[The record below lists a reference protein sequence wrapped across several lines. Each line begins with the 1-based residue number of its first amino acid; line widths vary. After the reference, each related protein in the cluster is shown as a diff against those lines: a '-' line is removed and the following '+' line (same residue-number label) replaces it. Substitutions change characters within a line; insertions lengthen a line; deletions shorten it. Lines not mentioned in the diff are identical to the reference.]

1 MAEERLIDDDKDRK
15 YKIRKNADGEDELVI
30 DAAPE
35 EEEPAEEIGFEVPE
49 LEDDEEAAVM
59 TPEQLA
65 ARERAREEAEEKR
78 KLQIAQ
84 YAERAKQL
92 LSEENYG
99 DAAYVLEAAEDL
111 NAADGELSLFK
122 LRALTMDF
130 TDFSKVE
137 ECGYALDAIKKRAST
152 DVKAQLNV
160 YAERIAEAKSALEKE
175 VENLNGENELKK
187 EERREKFKARK
198 KSSLIFFAATVIP
211 LVVFAALAIYYG
223 ANMHA
228 VKDGANIPLFIA
240 FISVTGFFFILSL
253 FTARRLWQSVNL
265 VKLNENN
272 SSTKLG
278 REFEEKKSRLE
289 LLNGISEVINET
301 DIS

>member
-1 MAEERLIDDDKDRK
+1 
-15 YKIRKNADGEDELVI
+15 
-30 DAAPE
+30 
-35 EEEPAEEIGFEVPE
+35 
-49 LEDDEEAAVM
+49 
-59 TPEQLA
+59 
-65 ARERAREEAEEKR
+65 
-78 KLQIAQ
+78 
-84 YAERAKQL
+84 
-92 LSEENYG
+92 
-99 DAAYVLEAAEDL
+99 
-111 NAADGELSLFK
+111 
-122 LRALTMDF
+122 MDF
-130 TDFSKVE
+130 TDFSKAE
-137 ECGYALDAIKKRAST
+137 ECGYALDAIKKRASAE
-152 DVKAQLNV
+152 DKAQLNA

-240 FISVTGFFFILSL
+240 FISVAGFLFILSL

-278 REFEEKKSRLE
+278 REYEEKKSRLE